1 MKDSKQE
8 RQFRIRE
15 VVSDLRFSYFCRA
28 MKSGLSDAEARAEL
42 RETKVDKEILR
53 VARAITQRKTLP
65 IVLFYCCFYQLMK

>member
-1 MKDSKQE
+1 MKDSKQKE
-8 RQFRIRE
+8 QFRLRE

-53 VARAITQRKTLP
+53 VARAITQIKTLP
-65 IVLFYCCFYQLMK
+65 IMLFYRCFYELRK

>member
-1 MKDSKQE
+1 MKDSKQKE
-8 RQFRIRE
+8 QFRLRE

-42 RETKVDKEILR
+42 RDAKVDKEILR

-65 IVLFYCCFYQLMK
+65 IMLFYRCFYELKK